1 MIKLNIID
9 MDNNDNFK
17 KKPKVTPRV
26 RAKKESKTSSELSDG
41 SSLDIKTILKAALQA
56 HSENHQRRTVSDT
69 DALVATIE
77 EFLSAFLIIGY
88 NFNGDYISIAN
99 TKSQKDTDSL
109 VTAVSRFFFT
119 HCVQG
124 PTE

>member
-1 MIKLNIID
+1 

-17 KKPKVTPRV
+17 KKPKAAPRV

-88 NFNGDYISIAN
+88 NF
-99 TKSQKDTDSL
+99 QKPLELMGYYNLINKYFERESL
-109 VTAVSRFFFT
+109 LINNIL
-119 HCVQG
+119 
-124 PTE
+124 